1 MSITRVVGNWAAT
14 LRERSFSLAHVR
26 TQVKPRTNQI
36 YTNELTTETRA
47 LLAFAKSHHM
57 SLLAL
62 PEDAH
67 LCTII
72 ANLSLSWRW
81 ASTHPREMR
90 PQHAYMGMGGGS
102 AVGDIDLDSLRAKYP
117 ASLGRDGRWRVGWL
131 ARYCGAYK
139 CRTALARKGYA
150 HTTHDTQHTYTHTH
164 IHTRHT
170 RPTSRVSAIAHNHV
184 LVCAM
189 PAGTSSS
196 AATNKFNYLET
207 TKQNFCKNEFEECA
221 LGAIC

>member
-1 MSITRVVGNWAAT
+1 MRVVDNCAAT

-72 ANLSLSWRW
+72 AQLSLS
-81 ASTHPREMR
+81 
-90 PQHAYMGMGGGS
+90 
-102 AVGDIDLDSLRAKYP
+102 LL
-117 ASLGRDGRWRVGWL
+117 
-131 ARYCGAYK
+131 
-139 CRTALARKGYA
+139 
-150 HTTHDTQHTYTHTH
+150 
-164 IHTRHT
+164 
-170 RPTSRVSAIAHNHV
+170 
-184 LVCAM
+184 
-189 PAGTSSS
+189 
-196 AATNKFNYLET
+196 
-207 TKQNFCKNEFEECA
+207 A
-221 LGAIC
+221 LGFHSSP

>member
-1 MSITRVVGNWAAT
+1 
-14 LRERSFSLAHVR
+14 VR

-67 LCTII
+67 LCTIRSH
-72 ANLSLSWRW
+72 LGKHSSLTF

-90 PQHAYMGMGGGS
+90 PVWWGS
-102 AVGDIDLDSLRAKYP
+102 AVGDINVDSLRAKYP
-117 ASLGRDGRWRVGWL
+117 ASLGKDGHWRVDWL

-139 CRTALARKGYA
+139 CRTALARKG
-150 HTTHDTQHTYTHTH
+150 
-164 IHTRHT
+164 
-170 RPTSRVSAIAHNHV
+170 
-184 LVCAM
+184 
-189 PAGTSSS
+189 
-196 AATNKFNYLET
+196 
-207 TKQNFCKNEFEECA
+207 
-221 LGAIC
+221 